1 MYDDDKA
8 EFGPPQKASTFSG
21 GLPQSRDRLGALKDD
36 RITNEYG
43 GGEKQFSDTPE
54 IHSEAVLDTATGSN
68 QPRKR
73 KIRKFMPWK
82 KDDSDAVSELE
93 TDTPVSNKKTR
104 PHITVVSQIK
114 AIFGSWI
121 NVLLVLVPVG
131 FAVNYTHQSPIA
143 IFILNFVAI
152 IPISALLSW
161 ATDELALYVGEVL
174 QGLLNITFRSVPS
187 YERLKQAN
195 LG

>member
-1 MYDDDKA
+1 MYDDDKT
-8 EFGPPQKASTFSG
+8 EFGPPQKSSTFSG
-21 GLPQSRDRLGALKDD
+21 DLPQSRERLEGLKDD
-36 RITNEYG
+36 RVTKEYHG
-43 GGEKQFSDTPE
+43 GVEQSSNTPE
-54 IHSEAVLDTATGSN
+54 VHSETALDVATGLN

-73 KIRKFMPWK
+73 KVRKFMPWK
-82 KDDSDAVSELE
+82 KDESDAVSEPE
-93 TDTPVSNKKTR
+93 TDTAVSNKKAR
-104 PHITVVSQIK
+104 LHITVVSQIK

-143 IFILNFVAI
+143 IFVLNFVAI

-174 QGLLNITFRSVPS
+174 QGLLNITFRSVLHALTS
-187 YERLKQAN
+187 KAS
-195 LG
+195 